1 MDPDPFLLSDLF
13 QPLRI
18 EALWLL
24 VLMVLLLIGSGIAS
38 ASEVAFFALTPA
50 DKSTLNTSG
59 NPSSLRVVEILKHPE
74 RLLATLLVLNNIFN
88 LGLILLSTY
97 LTGILFNLGEH
108 PWLAFGI
115 QTIFVTALLLV
126 FGEVIPKTYAA
137 SHGLSWSK
145 RISTFVLFTMRM
157 FHPITRALV
166 GTSRLFERIS
176 TGKALTVEEL
186 EDALDL
192 TSDEATTP
200 DQQRLLREIVRF
212 GSTSVKQI
220 MTPRQEVFAVDSSKN
235 MTEVLESIAQNGY
248 SRVPV
253 FKENLDSIIG
263 VLHTKDMLQHLDAT
277 DSFDWTSVVRST
289 FFVTEGMKIDDLL
302 GDFREKKMH
311 MALVVDEYGGISGL
325 VTLEDVMEEIVG
337 EIRDEFDTDDQLY
350 SQLDDDT
357 YVFEA
362 RAQLTDLFRTI
373 NIEPEVLDAFRGE
386 ADTVAGLIL
395 EQLERMPLKGET
407 LQTGPIS
414 WTIEACDRRRIVRVK
429 VKIERHEN

>member
-1 MDPDPFLLSDLF
+1 
-13 QPLRI
+13 
-18 EALWLL
+18 
-24 VLMVLLLIGSGIAS
+24 
-38 ASEVAFFALTPA
+38 
-50 DKSTLNTSG
+50 
-59 NPSSLRVVEILKHPE
+59 
-74 RLLATLLVLNNIFN
+74 
-88 LGLILLSTY
+88 
-97 LTGILFNLGEH
+97 
-108 PWLAFGI
+108 
-115 QTIFVTALLLV
+115 
-126 FGEVIPKTYAA
+126 
-137 SHGLSWSK
+137 
-145 RISTFVLFTMRM
+145 MRM

-373 NIEPEVLDAFRGE
+373 DIEPEVLDAFRGE